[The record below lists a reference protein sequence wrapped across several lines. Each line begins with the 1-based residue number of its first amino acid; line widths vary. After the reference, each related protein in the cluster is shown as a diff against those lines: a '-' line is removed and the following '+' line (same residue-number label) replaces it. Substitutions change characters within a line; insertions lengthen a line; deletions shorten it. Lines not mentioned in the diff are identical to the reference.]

1 MKHQTTRALPSSSS
15 GALRVALALTAAL
28 VAITLSSPAL
38 AAAGGEPQGDLFSRA
53 LQSGGAFVAFGAAYL
68 AGLAACATPCVYPM
82 IGITVSVFGAKQ
94 AKSRKESAVLSA
106 LFVLGIA
113 ALYTPLGLVVALSN
127 SVWGRALSN
136 PYVTLGL
143 AGLFVV
149 MAASMFGAFELN
161 LPASIQNKLANVGG
175 VGPKGA
181 FLMGMVSGL
190 IASPCTTAPF
200 ASILGSF
207 THSGVAVGTTSVFLF
222 SVGLGTPFFIVGTF
236 AARLPKPG
244 GWMQHVK
251 SFFGIVLLVLAFFYA
266 KNAIPALR
274 TVAHRGTTFV
284 SLAIGAILVGFA
296 IGAVHLAFGGT
307 SVVERLRK
315 GTGIVMA
322 TWGGFALV
330 SWLQLEPSTHVRALA
345 ADIQE
350 QFAHAHGKTG
360 DEPRPVIWSKSDGEA
375 RALAAKEG
383 RPMVID
389 FTADWCAACHEMEAT
404 TFVDPRFWKASERFV
419 ALRIDGTDDSD
430 PIFSTNAAKYEVQGL
445 PAIVILDSKG
455 EVSTVFRKKV
465 ETDEIV
471 AALEKVK

>member
-1 MKHQTTRALPSSSS
+1 MKPTSPRASPLTRL
-15 GALRVALALTAAL
+15 L
-28 VAITLSSPAL
+28 VAIASAVVTLTVALPAI
-38 AAAGGEPQGDLFSRA
+38 ASAAGGGAGPEPQGDLFSRA
-53 LQSGGAFVAFGAAYL
+53 LQSGGAFVAFGAAFL

-94 AKSRKESAVLSA
+94 AKSRKESAILSG

-113 ALYTPLGLVVALSN
+113 ALYTPLGLAVALSN

-274 TVAHRGTTFV
+274 TVAHRGTTF
-284 SLAIGAILVGFA
+284 LAIALGALFVGFA
-296 IGAVHLAFGGT
+296 IGAVHLSFGGT
-307 SVVERLRK
+307 STVEKLRK
-315 GTGIVMA
+315 GAGIVLG

-330 SWLQLEPSTHVRALA
+330 SWLQLEPSTYVRALS

-350 QFAHAHGKTG
+350 QFAHANGQHAN
-360 DEPRPVIWSKSDGEA
+360 EPRPVIWSKSDEDA

-383 RPMVID
+383 RPMLID

-404 TFVDPRFWKASERFV
+404 TFVDPRFWKAAERFV
-419 ALRIDGTDDSD
+419 ALRIDGTDDSA
-430 PIFSTNAAKYEVQGL
+430 PIFSTNAAKYAVQGL
-445 PAIVILDSKG
+445 PAVVILDSKG
-455 EVSTVFRKKV
+455 EVSTVFRKRV

-471 AALEKVK
+471 AALEKAK